1 MTSFLPQTQR
11 NKNKITRKQK
21 DEPKLCQKRIRKDA
35 VDKQNLRGGRVVLF
49 GIFFCHH
56 FNYFVPIPR
65 FFNFPTEKK
74 NMHNKKKL
82 PLPLVLCKINIAF

>member
-1 MTSFLPQTQR
+1 MSEYPKITAKASPTLGNTKRERTQR

-21 DEPKLCQKRIRKDA
+21 DEPKLSQKRIRKDA

-56 FNYFVPIPR
+56 FNYFVPIPG
-65 FFNFPTEKK
+65 FFNFS
-74 NMHNKKKL
+74 HGKKK
-82 PLPLVLCKINIAF
+82 